1 MDTETGTTLVIITVV
16 VCFTII
22 VSIYRITAHYE
33 NIERMKLIWF
43 EEKNNIEEVS
53 K

>member
-1 MDTETGTTLVIITVV
+1 MSTETGTTLVIITVL

-22 VSIYRITAHYE
+22 VSIYRLTDYGE
-33 NIERMKLIWF
+33 KIERI
-43 EEKNNIEEVS
+43 KNKTNIEEVS

>member
-22 VSIYRITAHYE
+22 VSIYKLADYGE
-33 NIERMKLIWF
+33 KIEHI
-43 EEKNNIEEVS
+43 KNKTNIEEVS

>member
-22 VSIYRITAHYE
+22 VSIFRITDYDE
-33 NIERMKLIWF
+33 KIERI
-43 EEKNNIEEVS
+43 KNKTNIEEVN

>member
-1 MDTETGTTLVIITVV
+1 MIEINETTGFDLIIITVV

-22 VSIYRITAHYE
+22 VSIYRLTAYGE
-33 NIERMKLIWF
+33 NIERI
-43 EEKNNIEEVS
+43 KNKTNIEEVS